1 VIDTGTKTYYCSKTG
16 TSVSCLSSSGL
27 NPFADLEDLFSP
39 TAALAAFN
47 EAKEGLVERSLG
59 IKTSSSTSKFG
70 GQSSTC
76 VTVSVKKNVGK
87 YCVTKQGLLSYAGS
101 SSFSFVLTKFT
112 SKPSSSLFQLPAGA
126 TTVTLPGGASI
137 P

>member
-1 VIDTGTKTYYCSKTG
+1 M
-16 TSVSCLSSSGL
+16 
-27 NPFADLEDLFSP
+27 
-39 TAALAAFN
+39 
-47 EAKEGLVERSLG
+47 
-59 IKTSSSTSKFG
+59 
-70 GQSSTC
+70 
-76 VTVSVKKNVGK
+76 SVKKNVGK